1 MRSGYRGVGLQL
13 VDDKGRVAIPSALRA
28 TLEKNSGA
36 PSDTKDARVA
46 ILSAHESDRCLIA
59 YDEPYFD
66 QLFAKLSERAEQF
79 AGERGEADSNIM
91 REGIGPG
98 ENIAFDPS
106 GRFVLPGFLGDHA
119 KLTKPGYAFFYG
131 VGNVIEIWDPRT
143 LLDHPKAPEIMKS
156 ACRYHLAE
164 KKVTL

>member
-1 MRSGYRGVGLQL
+1 MQL
-13 VDDKGRVAIPSALRA
+13 VDDKGRVAIPAALRA

-36 PSDTKDARVA
+36 TVDTKDSRVA

-66 QLFAKLSERAEQF
+66 LLFERLSARAEQF
-79 AGERGEADSNIM
+79 AGNRGEADSNIM

-106 GRFVLPGFLGDHA
+106 GRFILPGFLGDHA
-119 KLTKPGYAFFYG
+119 GVKKSAYAFFYG
-131 VGNVIEIWDPRT
+131 VGNVIEIWDPKT
-143 LLDHPKAPEIMKS
+143 LLEHPKAPEIMKS

-164 KKVTL
+164 KKVAL

>member
-1 MRSGYRGVGLQL
+1 M
-13 VDDKGRVAIPSALRA
+13 VDDKGRVAIPAALRA
-28 TLEKNSGA
+28 TLEKNSGHA
-36 PSDTKDARVA
+36 LDTKDSRVA

-66 QLFAKLSERAEQF
+66 MLFERLTGRAEAF
-79 AGERGEADSNIM
+79 AGARGEADSNIM

-98 ENIAFDPS
+98 ENIAFDAS
-106 GRFVLPGFLGDHA
+106 GRFILPGFLGEHA
-119 KLTKPGYAFFYG
+119 GVRKESYAFFYG
-131 VGNVIEIWDPRT
+131 VGHVIEIWDPQI

-164 KKVTL
+164 KTKVAS